1 VTRVSLIVEY
11 IEDIIEVI
19 GILDMIIEVF
29 DAEVEIL

>member
-1 VTRVSLIVEY
+1 MTRVSLIVEY

-29 DAEVEIL
+29 DAEVEIW

>member
-1 VTRVSLIVEY
+1 MTRVSLIVEY